1 MSAEGGSTDSGDCA
15 AAVFYDCTASD
26 RAFDGVSDRAV
37 LLLAGMMFLRWAQSW
52 Q

>member
-1 MSAEGGSTDSGDCA
+1 MSAEGGSTDSGDRA
-15 AAVFYDCTASD
+15 AAVFTIAPLPTGLLTE
-26 RAFDGVSDRAV
+26 FLIGAV